1 MLELLVKGL
10 LLWAYDLI
18 LECVSFIGDVL
29 LDVFRMDTAY
39 FKEHAPV
46 VVELQHIFIGTGWA
60 LLLGN
65 LVFQSLRSMVSGI
78 GIDAED
84 PKFLFCKSALFSFLL
99 LASPQICQ
107 IGLDLTSNI
116 IAFMELP
123 DSVVIASL
131 DEGLFDFSAGWLLA
145 IICGLILLFQVFKLF
160 FEIGER
166 YVVVCILVFF
176 APLAFAMGG
185 SKSTEDIFK
194 SWCRICLLYTSM
206 VTKSM
211 CCTADYLLTSYHH
224 S

>member
-84 PKFLFCKSALFSFLL
+84 PKFLFCCWPALRFAKS
-99 LASPQICQ
+99 
-107 IGLDLTSNI
+107 
-116 IAFMELP
+116 
-123 DSVVIASL
+123 
-131 DEGLFDFSAGWLLA
+131 GWISQA
-145 IICGLILLFQVFKLF
+145 ILLHLWNCQTV
-160 FEIGER
+160 
-166 YVVVCILVFF
+166 
-176 APLAFAMGG
+176 
-185 SKSTEDIFK
+185 
-194 SWCRICLLYTSM
+194 W
-206 VTKSM
+206 
-211 CCTADYLLTSYHH
+211 
-224 S
+224 

>member
-1 MLELLVKGL
+1 
-10 LLWAYDLI
+10 
-18 LECVSFIGDVL
+18 
-29 LDVFRMDTAY
+29 
-39 FKEHAPV
+39 
-46 VVELQHIFIGTGWA
+46 
-60 LLLGN
+60 
-65 LVFQSLRSMVSGI
+65 MVSGI

-116 IAFMELP
+116 IAFMKLP

-166 YVVVCILVFF
+166 YVVVCILTFF
-176 APLAFAMGG
+176 APLALAWSSCPACF
-185 SKSTEDIFK
+185 F
-194 SWCRICLLYTSM
+194 
-206 VTKSM
+206 
-211 CCTADYLLTSYHH
+211 H
-224 S
+224 